1 MTIAGAVILAAIA
14 ATLHWKR
21 RVPRLVNWLLL
32 FVGVGAATVI
42 TNALGGFSGISFFG
56 VGVFTLVAI
65 VAGIAFWEEAVKK
78 NGLHHIRTPIIALA
92 FGVALMGVGG
102 TVGSAINH
110 AVQTGG
116 QNVNKVVTDSIST
129 KK

>member
-14 ATLHWKR
+14 GTLHWKR

-42 TNALGGFSGISFFG
+42 TNALGGFSGISVFG
-56 VGVFTLVAI
+56 VGVFTLVAV

-78 NGLHHIRTPIIALA
+78 NGLHHIRTPIVALA

-102 TVGSAINH
+102 TVGSTINH